1 MAFFVTLPVS
11 ATDEER
17 ISGTPKG
24 QKGLKVVPIMA
35 RQSMPFP
42 ILVVGVEVVGTVYVT
57 ESQLQMR
64 EEISLIQSGRVEVQS
79 RFLQEQCIALTST
92 QLKRQLIEKHFSAE
106 MAKRQS
112 ILDFD
117 NDGYNRPKI
126 YPVRGSSIALSK
138 VFPIVY

>member
-17 ISGTPKG
+17 ISGTPQG

-57 ESQLQMR
+57 ESQLQMW
-64 EEISLIQSGRVEVQS
+64 EEISLILS
-79 RFLQEQCIALTST
+79 
-92 QLKRQLIEKHFSAE
+92 LIH
-106 MAKRQS
+106 
-112 ILDFD
+112 I
-117 NDGYNRPKI
+117 
-126 YPVRGSSIALSK
+126 
-138 VFPIVY
+138 

>member
-1 MAFFVTLPVS
+1 M
-11 ATDEER
+11 
-17 ISGTPKG
+17 
-24 QKGLKVVPIMA
+24 
-35 RQSMPFP
+35 
-42 ILVVGVEVVGTVYVT
+42 
-57 ESQLQMR
+57 
-64 EEISLIQSGRVEVQS
+64 
-79 RFLQEQCIALTST
+79 ALTST